1 MLLVLDVADVEHES
15 YQALLAAHAQ
25 GLALQAIPGRRGVAV
40 GAVQAYAQQQWRAFV
55 LQILQAAAQ
64 LFAVGGVHLREPVLQ
79 RQTLLLKIQ
88 GAGQRGS
95 QLHLG
100 AVAEDFP
107 PAGAEQGLQRLQ
119 ALQLQMVA
127 MFAQAFQQGAGEGGG
142 ELQPVTLADIRGL
155 LLDRVTA
162 AEQPGHH
169 ALGIVIG
176 HGETLR
182 AGKDALQA
190 RMFAQVQ
197 VMRRGAVQAIE
208 TGAQALT
215 GAPQAGR
222 IEAGV
227 VLVNL
232 PALLLL
238 IEQRQGDTGNV
249 KALGQCL

>member
-1 MLLVLDVADVEHES
+1 M
-15 YQALLAAHAQ
+15 
-25 GLALQAIPGRRGVAV
+25 
-40 GAVQAYAQQQWRAFV
+40 
-55 LQILQAAAQ
+55 
-64 LFAVGGVHLREPVLQ
+64 
-79 RQTLLLKIQ
+79 
-88 GAGQRGS
+88 
-95 QLHLG
+95 
-100 AVAEDFP
+100 
-107 PAGAEQGLQRLQ
+107 
-119 ALQLQMVA
+119 
-127 MFAQAFQQGAGEGGG
+127 
-142 ELQPVTLADIRGL
+142 
-155 LLDRVTA
+155 
-162 AEQPGHH
+162 
-169 ALGIVIG
+169 GIVIG
-176 HGETLR
+176 HGEPLR

-208 TGAQALT
+208 AGAQALT